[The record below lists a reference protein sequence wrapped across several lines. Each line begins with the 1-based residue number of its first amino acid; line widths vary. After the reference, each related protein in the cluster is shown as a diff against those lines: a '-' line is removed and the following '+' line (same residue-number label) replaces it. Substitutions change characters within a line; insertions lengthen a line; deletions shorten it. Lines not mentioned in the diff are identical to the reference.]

1 MNDWH
6 DREDGENARGSD
18 DERIERLLDELKEAD
33 PPPASLVHQVMTGV
47 RGTTNAVR
55 QRRTGD
61 PRMAKKALIGIAAAA
76 AIAVAVFT
84 TLGWPPALPGTEGTI
99 GAAKR
104 HQAQQMT
111 AQDVKL
117 GDTTTQEFLQS
128 EVVARLMKD
137 AGARA
142 ALADANVRAA
152 LADGRLRAALADA
165 SVREALS
172 DAGVRAVLADANLR
186 AALTDASVRAAAPA
200 PR

>member
-1 MNDWH
+1 
-6 DREDGENARGSD
+6 
-18 DERIERLLDELKEAD
+18 
-33 PPPASLVHQVMTGV
+33 
-47 RGTTNAVR
+47 
-55 QRRTGD
+55 
-61 PRMAKKALIGIAAAA
+61 MAKKALFALAAAA
-76 AIAVAVFT
+76 ALVAAVFT

-165 SVREALS
+165 SVREALA

-186 AALTDASVRAAAPA
+186 VAPMRGVCRRFVATSRTLEVLTLRTCTN
-200 PR
+200 

>member
-6 DREDGENARGSD
+6 NRKDGESGRGSD
-18 DERIERLLDELKEAD
+18 DERIERLLDELREAD

-47 RGTTNAVR
+47 RGTMTAVR

-61 PRMAKKALIGIAAAA
+61 PRMAKKALIGLAAAA
-76 AIAVAVFT
+76 ALVLAVFT

-128 EVVARLMKD
+128 DVVARTPASD
-137 AGARA
+137 SASRTEASARA
-142 ALADANVRAA
+142 ARRRPSASAA
-152 LADGRLRAALADA
+152 RTFASASAA
-165 SVREALS
+165 R
-172 DAGVRAVLADANLR
+172 
-186 AALTDASVRAAAPA
+186 APA
-200 PR
+200 SFISRATTSH